1 MTTRVKP
8 VLPTDLTKAT
18 TRDLLSYLST
28 RLEEKQEEED
38 PEAYEEKLSDITT
51 ELLRRIEAETP

>member
-8 VLPTDLTKAT
+8 VLPTELSQAT
-18 TRDLLSYLST
+18 TRDLLSYFNT

-38 PEAYEEKLSDITT
+38 PEAYEERLSDITT
-51 ELLRRIEAETP
+51 ELLRRNEDKTS

>member
-8 VLPTDLTKAT
+8 VLPSDLSKART
-18 TRDLLSYLST
+18 EDLLSYLNT

-38 PEAYEEKLSDITT
+38 PEAYEERLSDITT
-51 ELLRRIEAETP
+51 ELLRRNEEEST